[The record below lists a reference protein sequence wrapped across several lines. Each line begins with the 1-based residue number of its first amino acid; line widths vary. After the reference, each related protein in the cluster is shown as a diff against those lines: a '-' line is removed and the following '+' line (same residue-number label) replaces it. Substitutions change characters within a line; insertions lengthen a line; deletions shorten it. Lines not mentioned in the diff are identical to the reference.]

1 LKGLNTMNRNAVTH
15 PFSPELLEV
24 LDQVPTTLPEAQAEI
39 AEANEKIIAW
49 CDTHD
54 CKGAITVVG
63 YQSGLEQKL
72 YPVCAGTFRDNNRA
86 VDALIKVIKY
96 LEPSIQIVRRL

>member
-1 LKGLNTMNRNAVTH
+1 LKALNIMNRNAATH

-24 LDQVPTTLPEAQAEI
+24 LDHLPATLLEAQAEI
-39 AEANEKIIAW
+39 AEANEKIAAW

-54 CKGAITVVG
+54 CKGTITVVG

-72 YPVCAGTFRDNNRA
+72 YPVCAGTFRDYGRA

-96 LEPSIQIVRRL
+96 LEPTIQIVRRL